1 MHTPHN
7 NAFSRLALFAL
18 LAATTLF
25 SACKKDN
32 DKDDPTPDDDNEQIT
47 TVTYTLTPVSGGTP
61 VSVTYK
67 DPDGDGG
74 AAPTIGSLTLA
85 ANTTYTGVL
94 TLLDETK
101 TPAVNTSAEIQQEAD
116 EHIFFFEPT
125 PTNLVTV
132 TRTDKDKNNLEVGLQ
147 TRLVTTAA
155 ASGTLK
161 ITLRHQPGVK
171 NGSFAP
177 GDTDVEVTFPTSVR

>member
-1 MHTPHN
+1 MHTPHK
-7 NAFSRLALFAL
+7 NAFSRLALLAL
-18 LAATTLF
+18 LATTTLF

-32 DKDDPTPDDDNEQIT
+32 NDDPTPDDDNEQIT
-47 TVTYTLTPVSGGTP
+47 TVTYTLTPTSGGAP

-67 DPDGDGG
+67 DADGDGG
-74 AAPTIGSLTLA
+74 AAPTIGTLTLT

-101 TPAVNTSAEIQQEAD
+101 TPVVNTSAEILEEAD
-116 EHIFFFEPT
+116 EHIFFFEAT
-125 PTNLVTV
+125 PTNLVQV

-147 TRLVTTAA
+147 TRLVTTST

-161 ITLRHQPGVK
+161 ITLRHQPGAK
-171 NGSFAP
+171 NGTFAP
-177 GDTDVEVTFPTSVR
+177 GDTDVEVTFPTTVR